1 MRCSSPGQKTGVV
14 AGGFVCETDVQ
25 YSYGNVNVSE
35 LMASHEEAD
44 TRLMLHSI
52 YSGVQTIVVLTRNTD
67 ILVFHLVHRS
77 KIPLS
82 SYG

>member
-1 MRCSSPGQKTGVV
+1 M
-14 AGGFVCETDVQ
+14 Q

-35 LMASHEEAD
+35 LMANHEEAD

-52 YSGVQTIVVLTRNTD
+52 YSGAQTIVVYTRNTD
-67 ILVFHLVHRS
+67 ILICLLVHRS
-77 KIPLS
+77 KIHLS